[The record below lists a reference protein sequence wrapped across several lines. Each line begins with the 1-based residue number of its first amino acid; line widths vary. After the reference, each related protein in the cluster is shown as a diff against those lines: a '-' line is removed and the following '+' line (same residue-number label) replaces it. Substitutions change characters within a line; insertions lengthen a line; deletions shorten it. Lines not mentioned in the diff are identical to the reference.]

1 MGTTGDRARKVGA
14 VAAISLAVLGARVA
28 WATPIQTSRQ
38 SCEAAL
44 ELESTGRPG
53 TSSRGPCHS
62 AFLTDGALEDMRN
75 EVASLMSPLARP
87 SMDDL
92 VVATLISDAAVRKA
106 TNQPWGYLARCDI
119 ARRLGSADVLET
131 CLADLRRVAPDHPA
145 TQRALAFAAEHAS
158 PGIWALRLVFWLALL
173 GTLVHALLRRERS
186 TSARIPGA
194 AKPVALLLLAACA
207 LLSGFVSR
215 VARAEEATGS
225 EPISQFKD
233 EPADK
238 EQLSQFK
245 IDDANPEASI
255 PSPELQNK
263 RPLEFGYY
271 IQDLAA
277 KAEQAS
283 KRGDHAAAAR
293 FYLALAK
300 AVPTSGVGP
309 RKMCQSLEAAGNL
322 PQAVVACRTV
332 LTRSGSTAADY
343 LRFVQL
349 VLAVPGPLA
358 ANERAEL
365 DAVLTHLNS
374 EAQLG
379 ALPVMLRCE
388 VALRAEDT
396 RALAACTET
405 LKKTAPNDPKTISF
419 EWALALRQH
428 DRAAAVQLI
437 DRARGAGVSADGV
450 AKMEQATRQM
460 GRRHLARLLLMS
472 LGAALIAALLALG
485 FRQLAQRRRLAV

>member
-1 MGTTGDRARKVGA
+1 MGTTGDRARKIGA
-14 VAAISLAVLGARVA
+14 VAAISLSVLTARGASA
-28 WATPIQTSRQ
+28 APIQTSRQ

-44 ELESTGRPG
+44 ELESTGHPG

-62 AFLTDGALEDMRN
+62 AFLTDGAPEDMRN
-75 EVASLMSPLARP
+75 EVASLMSPQARP

-92 VVATLISDAAVRKA
+92 VVATLISDAAIRRA
-106 TNQPWGYLARCDI
+106 TDQPWGYLARCDI
-119 ARRLGSADVLET
+119 ARRLGGADVLET
-131 CLADLRRVAPDHPA
+131 CLVDLRRVAPDHPA
-145 TQRALAFAAEHAS
+145 TRRAMAFAAEHAS

-173 GTLVHALLRRERS
+173 GTLIHALLRRERS
-186 TSARIPGA
+186 TPARIPGA
-194 AKPVALLLLAACA
+194 AKPVALLLLTACA
-207 LLSGFVSR
+207 LLSGFVAR
-215 VARAEEATGS
+215 VARAEEATDR
-225 EPISQFKD
+225 EPLSQ
-233 EPADK
+233 PTDK

-255 PSPELQNK
+255 PSPEMQNK

-277 KAEQAS
+277 KAEQAT
-283 KRGDHAAAAR
+283 KRGDHATAAR

-309 RKMCQSLEAAGNL
+309 RKMCESLEAAGDL
-322 PQAVVACRTV
+322 QQAVVACRTV
-332 LTRSGSTAADY
+332 LTRSGSMAADY

-349 VLAVPGPLA
+349 VLAVPGPLV
-358 ANERAEL
+358 ANQRAEL

-379 ALPVMLRCE
+379 AVPVVLRCE

-396 RALAACTET
+396 HALAACTET

-419 EWALALRQH
+419 QWALALEKH
-428 DRAAAVQLI
+428 DRSTALQLL
-437 DRARGAGVSADGV
+437 DRARAMGVSADGV
-450 AKMEQATRQM
+450 AKMERATRQM
-460 GRRHLARLLLMS
+460 TLRLVRRFVLLA
-472 LGAALIAALLALG
+472 LGAAVIAALLALG
-485 FRQLAQRRRLAV
+485 FRHLSQRRRLAV